1 MDYVVTYISDMLA
14 HILGTS
20 TLLDGSASLFPTTVS
35 ACGTA
40 TTEFGNKL
48 MDLEDSNG
56 NKSSLLQT
64 AGTSITATGT
74 AVSMNSDVTSQK
86 AIDIQ
91 KQRYSQAY
99 IESLDEEQLS
109 TFIAKLDNIEIKDNN
124 KQLKLK

>member
-1 MDYVVTYISDMLA
+1 
-14 HILGTS
+14 
-20 TLLDGSASLFPTTVS
+20 
-35 ACGTA
+35 
-40 TTEFGNKL
+40 

-74 AVSMNSDVTSQK
+74 AVSMNADLTSQK

-91 KQRYSQAY
+91 RQRYSQAY

>member
-1 MDYVVTYISDMLA
+1 
-14 HILGTS
+14 
-20 TLLDGSASLFPTTVS
+20 
-35 ACGTA
+35 
-40 TTEFGNKL
+40 

-124 KQLKLK
+124 NKQLKLK